1 MPNTI
6 TKYECTICKGIYD
19 TPEAA
24 QACEGRHPAANM
36 QFARSAQTFLPNEV
50 MPDSIKYTQSGKVYF
65 YYLKKR

>member
-24 QACEGRHPAANM
+24 QACEGRHPNTM
-36 QFARSAQTFLPNEV
+36 SFARGVQTYKAYSV
-50 MPDSIKYTQSGKVYF
+50 MPDVISITHSGTTYK
-65 YYLKKR
+65 YYLK